1 MSHSRNIIM
10 DSTVGT
16 VFEWYDFFVLGTM
29 ASILG
34 TLFIPEFLGKTGY
47 FSQVLQLMVLAWW

>member
-1 MSHSRNIIM
+1 M

-47 FSQVLQLMVLAWW
+47 FTQVLQLMVLAWW